1 MISLELESLIGVTV
15 IVRAG
20 LPPPHPPG
28 HFTRLSKPS
37 QKEWFPQRCD
47 WKNPLEIA
55 EEQVT
60 VFKAENIGFEN
71 MNPSDPLIE
80 YSEFLSSETWGPAVH
95 AILVL

>member
-1 MISLELESLIGVTV
+1 M
-15 IVRAG
+15 
-20 LPPPHPPG
+20 
-28 HFTRLSKPS
+28 
-37 QKEWFPQRCD
+37 
-47 WKNPLEIA
+47 EIA